1 MEEGDIKD
9 TEHQESIMAL
19 WDQAVAKLRV
29 FVVKEV
35 LPAVKASPEKCFEVE
50 TLLGV
55 NSMLF
60 MPPLKQ
66 FLTDYY
72 EQIEAKN
79 VDFFRVLF
87 PPEFQS
93 VEIPVEIQDK
103 GVRFARVFKSLLDDL
118 ENE

>member
-29 FVVKEV
+29 FVMKEV

-66 FLTDYY
+66 FLTSKSRPKTL
-72 EQIEAKN
+72 I
-79 VDFFRVLF
+79 FFGCFSRPNFNRSKFLLKF
-87 PPEFQS
+87 RT
-93 VEIPVEIQDK
+93 K
-103 GVRFARVFKSLLDDL
+103 GSALLACSKVS
-118 ENE
+118 